1 MLIKPYKTYFKG
13 KFMISSNYNIIII
26 YYIKYRNYIT
36 LNLYNLILKIVFK
49 GFKYLYI
56 FLDIIT
62 KQLNYSLLKTKKEI
76 LGVFKKIKI
85 ISKN

>member
-1 MLIKPYKTYFKG
+1 MKPYKTYFKE
-13 KFMISSNYNIIII
+13 KFMISSNYNIIIT
-26 YYIKYRNYIT
+26 YYIKYRNYII

-62 KQLNYSLLKTKKEI
+62 K
-76 LGVFKKIKI
+76 
-85 ISKN
+85 

>member
-62 KQLNYSLLKTKKEI
+62 K
-76 LGVFKKIKI
+76 
-85 ISKN
+85 